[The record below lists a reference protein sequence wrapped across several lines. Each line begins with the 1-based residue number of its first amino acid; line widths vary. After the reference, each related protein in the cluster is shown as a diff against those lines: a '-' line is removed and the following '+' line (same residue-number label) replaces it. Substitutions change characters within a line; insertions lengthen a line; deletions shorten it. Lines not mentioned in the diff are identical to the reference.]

1 MGITMQTRL
10 AKSVAYSSLLSL
22 AFLMTAAAA
31 APDATALV
39 KRSEFQTRG
48 KSVESRMSMTVIRGS
63 TERNLEIKVWSEGA
77 DKAVVKIL
85 APAKDRDTGN
95 LRLKFD
101 LWQYLP
107 NLERTIKIPPS
118 MMLQS
123 WMGSDFT
130 NDDLVKTTSISRDYT
145 HKILGEEMLNGMKTY
160 KIECIPRKDA
170 PITWGKILLWLRN
183 PDAVPVKNEYYT
195 ENGELAK
202 VMIGTELKTF
212 GAHTVATKLSMKLPR
227 KAENET
233 RIEYKE
239 LRFDHGIAAS
249 TFTQEFLKKRAQN

>member
-1 MGITMQTRL
+1 MGITMS
-10 AKSVAYSSLLSL
+10 K
-22 AFLMTAAAA
+22 
-31 APDATALV
+31 TALKLSV
-39 KRSEFQTRG
+39 LVAFMSCLPAFAMPNATELIKKSEFQTRG
-48 KSVESRMSMTVIRGS
+48 KSVESHIAMKVIRGS
-63 TERNLEIKVWSEGA
+63 TERNLEARVWSLGT

-95 LRLKFD
+95 LRLKFE

-130 NDDLVKTTSISRDYT
+130 NDDLVKTTSLSRDYT
-145 HKILGEEMLNGMKTY
+145 HKLLGEETLNGMKTY
-160 KIECIPRKDA
+160 KIECVPKKDA
-170 PITWGKILLWLRN
+170 PIAWGKILVWLRN
-183 PDAVPVKNEYYT
+183 PDAVPVKNEFYT

-202 VMIGTELKTF
+202 VMTGTDLKTF
-212 GAHTVATKLSMKLPR
+212 GAHTIATKLTMKLPR

-233 RIEYKE
+233 RIEYSKVK
-239 LRFDHGIAAS
+239 FDEEIPANI
-249 TFTQEFLKKRAQN
+249 FTQEFLKKRAKN